1 MLRRAGFKSSH
12 TNSLPV
18 TSLSW
23 ICNTSSMARGGSPSA
38 RRMQVGVWWGD
49 EGCESTKRCRTW
61 QASTENLRMAF
72 HEFSSIKVGTCEEG
86 NEPGSAHALE
96 VLLAL
101 GNARDK
107 IVGID
112 ECLHKFNF
120 HSQYILGQARCLLFQ
135 RGKRLVLTMAPPDQP
150 WTNRPS
156 LSTLPPSSP
165 MASR

>member
-1 MLRRAGFKSSH
+1 
-12 TNSLPV
+12 
-18 TSLSW
+18 
-23 ICNTSSMARGGSPSA
+23 
-38 RRMQVGVWWGD
+38 
-49 EGCESTKRCRTW
+49 
-61 QASTENLRMAF
+61 MAF

-156 LSTLPPSSP
+156 LVNTPSVLSHGVP
-165 MASR
+165 VETDGMCVGLGDCEPKRLARGHRAGT